1 MNKKIYLLVYQY
13 KNNKDNDS
21 LLGLLE
27 IFRPLIKKYSRKLNY
42 DGAESDLII
51 YFIELIIKIPLSS
64 SMNTDKYI
72 LSYINISIKNHYIKL
87 SKNHYKELNKEI
99 ELNIEMIS
107 DPDISANRSPYTHI
121 ENKLLLNMAL
131 SILTYNQRKIIIDK
145 FFYEKSDVQI
155 SGELNIS
162 RQAVNKTKN
171 KALNNM
177 RLYLTNN

>member
-1 MNKKIYLLVYQY
+1 MNEEIYLLIHQY
-13 KNNKDNDS
+13 KNNKDDNS
-21 LLGLLE
+21 LLTLLD

-51 YFIELIIKIPLSS
+51 YFIELLNKMPLNS
-64 SMNTDKYI
+64 SMNKNKYI

-87 SKNHYKELNKEI
+87 SKYYHQIFDKETELNLEI
-99 ELNIEMIS
+99 TS
-107 DPDISANRSPYTHI
+107 DILTNNNPYSNL
-121 ENKLLLNMAL
+121 ENKLLLNLAL
-131 SILTYNQRKIIIDK
+131 SILPYNQKKIIIDK
-145 FFYEKSDVQI
+145 FFNEKSDVQI

-177 RLYLTNN
+177 RNYLICY